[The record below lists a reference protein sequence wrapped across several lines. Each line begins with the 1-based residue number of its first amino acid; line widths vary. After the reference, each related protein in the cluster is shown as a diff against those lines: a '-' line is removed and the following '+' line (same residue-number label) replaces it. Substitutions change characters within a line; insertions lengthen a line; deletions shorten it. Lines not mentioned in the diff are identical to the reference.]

1 MTKLKIK
8 NSSKPKST
16 RSSPNPAT
24 MNLLRALRKTR
35 SMNNES
41 QNSQSKSREEASI
54 KNKPISEKLQ
64 KQLNK
69 KKKRA
74 KPDTIPNQ
82 TQGLKLL
89 KRGCVTMHRIIRRK
103 MMNVKLKV
111 PFNTKGE
118 PLGDQ
123 GAEMQSYIGV
133 SARTKPI
140 IWHDNWKDVPVDTKN
155 KIWVCVQV
163 NSNLIFVHLKITWI
177 LNVFV

>member
-16 RSSPNPAT
+16 RSSPTPAT
-24 MNLLRALRKTR
+24 MNVIRALRKTR

-54 KNKPISEKLQ
+54 KKKPISEKLQ
-64 KQLNK
+64 KQLNE
-69 KKKRA
+69 KRKQA

-82 TQGLKLL
+82 TQVFQLL
-89 KRGCVTMHRIIRRK
+89 KRGCVTMHRIVRRK
-103 MMNVKLKV
+103 MMDVKLKV
-111 PFNTKGE
+111 PINTKGE

-133 SARTKPI
+133 LARTKPT
-140 IWHDNWKDVPVDTKN
+140 IWHDTWKDVPVDTKN
-155 KIWVCVQV
+155 KIWECVQV
-163 NSNLIFVHLKITWI
+163 NSNLIV
-177 LNVFV
+177 